1 VEAVY
6 SFWDT
11 PFYDTHVVSFD
22 TISFAMSYDLDSIL
36 ASAFPGNIQR
46 LLSRS
51 TWALLGNL
59 DDFHMGVTMAV
70 LDFHHIA
77 SDAF

>member
-1 VEAVY
+1 MY
-6 SFWDT
+6 SSRDT
-11 PFYDTHVVSFD
+11 LRSTTHTHRGFL

-46 LLSRS
+46 LLSRF
-51 TWALLGNL
+51 TWTLLGNL
-59 DDFHMGVTMAV
+59 DDLHMGVMIAV